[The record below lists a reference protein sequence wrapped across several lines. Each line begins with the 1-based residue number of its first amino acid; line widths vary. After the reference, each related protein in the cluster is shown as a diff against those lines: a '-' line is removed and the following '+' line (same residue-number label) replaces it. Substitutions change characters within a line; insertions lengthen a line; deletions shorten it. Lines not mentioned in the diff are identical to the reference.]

1 MKIECDLLDSMEM
14 SLSAELRCSGS
25 SAQATWTNE
34 NCDSD
39 TLTLGFFGGLF
50 GQAVFQKELNGF
62 SLSIIGN
69 FESAEFAHFV
79 AEVAEHLNSSRG
91 LGK

>member
-1 MKIECDLLDSMEM
+1 MKIECGLLDSMEM
-14 SLSAELRCSGS
+14 SLSADLRCSGG
-25 SAQATWTNE
+25 SAQASWTNE
-34 NCDSD
+34 NHDSD
-39 TLTLGFFGGLF
+39 SLTLSFSGGLF
-50 GQAVFQKELNGF
+50 HQATLLKEANGF